1 MTPLCLKLVSILL
14 SRFIYNTCVTL
25 AMEST
30 AQSLG
35 QDIGPMAAVQP
46 QQSSPR
52 QEYGNNQFQSVNQG
66 VGTQP

>member
-1 MTPLCLKLVSILL
+1 
-14 SRFIYNTCVTL
+14 
-25 AMEST
+25 MEST